1 MLFCIP
7 NTNVFVDEPTAGDAV
22 DIAPAVPII
31 CAGMVVINIGLPAP
45 V

>member
-1 MLFCIP
+1 VLFCIP
-7 NTNVFVDEPTAGDAV
+7 NTNVFVDVPTDGEAV

-31 CAGMVVINIGLPAP
+31 WVGIDVNKIGLPAP

>member
-7 NTNVFVDEPTAGDAV
+7 NTNVFVGKVKTGDAV
-22 DIAPAVPII
+22 DIDPAAP
-31 CAGMVVINIGLPAP
+31 VILDGILVSNIGLPAP

>member
-7 NTNVFVDEPTAGDAV
+7 NTNVFVVEPTLGVAV

-31 CAGMVVINIGLPAP
+31 WAGIDVNKIGLPAP

>member
-7 NTNVFVDEPTAGDAV
+7 HTNVLVVVPTDGDAV
-22 DIAPAVPII
+22 DIIPAVPII
-31 CAGMVVINIGLPAP
+31 WAGIDVNKIGLPAP